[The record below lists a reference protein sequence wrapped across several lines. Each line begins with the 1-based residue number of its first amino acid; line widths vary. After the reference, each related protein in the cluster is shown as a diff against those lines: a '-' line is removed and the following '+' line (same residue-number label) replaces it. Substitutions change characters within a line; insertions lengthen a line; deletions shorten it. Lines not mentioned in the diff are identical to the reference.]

1 MRARHETPAL
11 AFLNDAILSNDSLEA
26 VEVSSKAATIVRTV
40 SERVD
45 EFGGAA
51 LIADYG
57 NDYPAQDSFR
67 YPDFSLVDKV
77 LLDEPSVSAN
87 SQTLCDFNMM
97 PFFVRGFR
105 GHALHDVLTEPGTAD
120 LTADVDFSYLKRHCS
135 EHTVTY
141 GPVIQGD
148 FLKALGIEM
157 RLQKLA
163 SAASEEARAGL
174 KSAFDMLTSPE
185 TMGARF
191 KFMAI
196 FPKTMAQIHSRFPP
210 AGFPPEQT

>member
-1 MRARHETPAL
+1 M
-11 AFLNDAILSNDSLEA
+11 
-26 VEVSSKAATIVRTV
+26 
-40 SERVD
+40 
-45 EFGGAA
+45 
-51 LIADYG
+51 
-57 NDYPAQDSFR
+57 
-67 YPDFSLVDKV
+67 
-77 LLDEPSVSAN
+77 
-87 SQTLCDFNMM
+87 
-97 PFFVRGFR
+97 
-105 GHALHDVLTEPGTAD
+105 LTEPGTAD

-141 GPVIQGD
+141 GPVLQGD

-185 TMGARF
+185 TMGTRF

-196 FPKTMAQIHSRFPP
+196 FPRTMAQIHSRFPP
-210 AGFPPEQT
+210 AGFPPQQT